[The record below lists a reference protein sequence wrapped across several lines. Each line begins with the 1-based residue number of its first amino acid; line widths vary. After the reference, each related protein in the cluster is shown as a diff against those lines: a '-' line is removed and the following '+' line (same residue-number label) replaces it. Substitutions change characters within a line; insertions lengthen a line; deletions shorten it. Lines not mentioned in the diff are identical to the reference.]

1 MTPLPPLSKVFS
13 LVIQRSISYGLNSNS
28 LNFCDPNASA
38 TASSVRPTSN
48 SPASAL
54 ASNYNATPKR
64 DRPLCSHCG
73 CMQGHTIDKCYK
85 LHGCPHPH
93 PPGSKPK
100 LKPTPTKANANQAL
114 SAVNEGSASSGASL
128 SSLTPSQC
136 QQLIA
141 LLSS

>member
-13 LVIQRSISYGLNSNS
+13 LVIQEERQHSISYGLNSEQLIFS
-28 LNFCDPNASA
+28 DPNASA
-38 TASSVRPTSN
+38 TASSVHSTSN
-48 SPASAL
+48 SPTLAL
-54 ASNYNATPKR
+54 ASNYNAKPKQ

-73 CMQGHTIDKCYK
+73 MQGHTIDKCYK
-85 LHGCPHPH
+85 LHGY

-100 LKPTPTKANANQAL
+100 LKPTPTKANANQAV
-114 SAVNEGSASSGASL
+114 SAVIEGSASSGASL

-141 LLSS
+141 LFSS